1 MTTVTE
7 IAPEI
12 FRISTYVPDA
22 DIQFGQFLVRDEE
35 PLLFHTG
42 PRAMFSVVRDAVAKL
57 LDPTEVRWIGFSH
70 LESDECGSLNE
81 WLGLAPRS
89 TPVCSRVGKEVSID
103 DMALRPA
110 RALDDGEILSTG
122 ALRFR
127 FQQTP
132 QVPHC
137 WEAGLLF
144 EETGRTLLCSDL
156 FHQNGDVEA
165 TTEQDVVGRTRQMLV
180 DYEAGFLAGYLP
192 YTPRTEP
199 TLHRLAALEPAVLA
213 TMHGS
218 VYTGDGAQALRD
230 LAVAMRETLGGG

>member
-1 MTTVTE
+1 MTTITE

-12 FRISTYVPDA
+12 YRLSTYVPEA
-22 DIQFGQFLVRDEE
+22 DIQYGQFLVRDEE

-42 PRAMFSVVRDAVAKL
+42 PRGMFPVVHDAVVTL
-57 LDPTEVRWIGFSH
+57 IDPTELRWVGFSH
-70 LESDECGSLNE
+70 LESDECGSLNQ
-81 WLGLAPRS
+81 WLELAPRA
-89 TPVCSRVGKEVSID
+89 TPLCSRVGAVVSID
-103 DMALRPA
+103 DIAIRPA
-110 RALDDGEILSTG
+110 RPMDQDDVLTTG
-122 ALRFR
+122 RLRFR

-132 QVPHC
+132 NVPHA
-137 WEAGLLF
+137 WDAGLLF

-165 TTEQDVVGRTRQMLV
+165 LTEQDVVGRTRQMFL
-180 DYEAGFLAGYLP
+180 DYESNFLAGYQP

-230 LAVAMRETLGGG
+230 LAGMMRETLGGE